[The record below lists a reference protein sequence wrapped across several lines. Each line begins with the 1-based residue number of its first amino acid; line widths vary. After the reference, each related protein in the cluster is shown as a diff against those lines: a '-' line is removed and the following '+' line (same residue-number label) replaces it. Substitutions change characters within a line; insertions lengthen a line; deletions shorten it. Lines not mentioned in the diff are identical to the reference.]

1 MLYFSFC
8 DCLISLCVMFSIF
21 YLCLACVKI
30 SFFLRLNNIALYV
43 YTTFCLSI
51 PSSMHTRVVYSFWLF
66 QLLLLWTWAQKYI
79 WVLAFSS
86 FGFIPRS
93 GIARSYYNS
102 NLYFWR
108 NCHTFFHSSRII
120 LFQSARHRGSN
131 FSTFLSTLVIFHL
144 FCIIVILVYMK
155 WYLIVVMI
163 FISLITCDAKHLF
176 MYSLVICLSG
186 GKCLS
191 KFSVHF
197 IIGMYLL

>member
-1 MLYFSFC
+1 
-8 DCLISLCVMFSIF
+8 MFSIF

-79 WVLAFSS
+79 WVLAFNY

-108 NCHTFFHSSRII
+108 NCHTFFHSSHII

-186 GKCLS
+186 RKCLS

>member
-1 MLYFSFC
+1 M
-8 DCLISLCVMFSIF
+8 
-21 YLCLACVKI
+21 
-30 SFFLRLNNIALYV
+30 
-43 YTTFCLSI
+43 
-51 PSSMHTRVVYSFWLF
+51 
-66 QLLLLWTWAQKYI
+66 LLWTWIYKYPLETLLS
-79 WVLAFSS
+79 VLLGMNPEVELLNHTVILFPFFTKLPYFS
-86 FGFIPRS
+86 
-93 GIARSYYNS
+93 
-102 NLYFWR
+102 
-108 NCHTFFHSSRII
+108 HSSHII

-186 GKCLS
+186 RKCLS